1 MTKRQMTPFEAWV
14 DRWSIGP
21 GMNDRGDR
29 YSGFD
34 GSVGLGWIPILDDLA
49 ADLYALGWTG
59 KVAQIK
65 EKFGTLRFYLDG
77 GTEALYERVSQAEQ
91 LSAVTCEVCG
101 APGEL
106 RGGGWLKTLCDS
118 CAQGRP
124 ACGSIVT

>member
-1 MTKRQMTPFEAWV
+1 MDKGFQAWV
-14 DRWSIGP
+14 ERWSIGP

-34 GSVGLGWIPILDDLA
+34 GTVDLGWIPILDDLA
-49 ADLYALGWTG
+49 RDLYALGWTG

-65 EKFGTLRFYLDG
+65 EKFGTLRFYIDG
-77 GTEALYERVSQAEQ
+77 GTEAMYACIDQAERR
-91 LSAVTCEVCG
+91 SASTCEVCG
-101 APGEL
+101 TAGEL

-124 ACGSIVT
+124 ACGSTVL